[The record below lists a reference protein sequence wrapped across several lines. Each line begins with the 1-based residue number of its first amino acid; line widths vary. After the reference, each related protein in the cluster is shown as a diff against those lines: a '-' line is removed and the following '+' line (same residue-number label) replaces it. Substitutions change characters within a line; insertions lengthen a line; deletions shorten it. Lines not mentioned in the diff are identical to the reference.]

1 MNIAMERLATI
12 NLTDEEL
19 DALEIVYD
27 LCLEITRV
35 FPKDREIQSI
45 STGEVIMIDELP
57 RVRGILCALINE
69 SEWRPR

>member
-1 MNIAMERLATI
+1 MNIELKRLATI

-35 FPKDREIQSI
+35 FPKDREIQAI
-45 STGEVIMIDELP
+45 GTGEVIILDELP

-69 SEWRPR
+69 SEWRPK